1 MFWVIVA
8 IIIAGW
14 IIASAIKNSVREA
27 HATPEQKAARY
38 NALVEVAKQQKG
50 RELCRLILEL
60 NVRGRKS
67 NKQIAASP
75 KVQKKALELG
85 IDISGEDVVREIKM
99 HPDFLVYND
108 LLEKFKAMVANGDSD
123 EKIAKRLG
131 LSSSISLGRKV
142 YEPEDV
148 AYMRVNILGH
158 RTDEQPNL
166 VQSDWSSFNEQLD
179 KGSKG

>member
-8 IIIAGW
+8 IVIAGW
-14 IIASAIKNSVREA
+14 IIASAIKNSMWEA

-38 NALVEVAKQQKG
+38 NALATVAKQQKG

-60 NVRGRKS
+60 NVKGHKS
-67 NKQIAASP
+67 NKQIAGSP

-85 IDISGEDVVREIKM
+85 IDISGEDVVREIKT

-108 LLEKFKAMVANGDSD
+108 LLEKFKAMVASGDTD

-142 YEPEDV
+142 YEPEDI
-148 AYMRVNILGH
+148 AYMRETVLGYKSA
-158 RTDEQPNL
+158 EQPNL
-166 VQSDWSSFNEQLD
+166 VQSDWGSFNEQLD
-179 KGSKG
+179 KGSK